1 MLKFTVRWI
10 NVRERQRERERERES
25 ARARERE
32 REERELLKMCTPSQ
46 REESCLDLTNLPFS
60 PGAMSQKI

>member
-10 NVRERQRERERERES
+10 NVRERQRERERERER

-32 REERELLKMCTPSQ
+32 RGERAFENVYPIAERGELP
-46 REESCLDLTNLPFS
+46 
-60 PGAMSQKI
+60 

>member
-1 MLKFTVRWI
+1 ML
-10 NVRERQRERERERES
+10 ERGRERERERES

>member
-10 NVRERQRERERERES
+10 NVRERQRERERERE
-25 ARARERE
+25 RARESERE
-32 REERELLKMCTPSQ
+32 RQRELLKMCTQSQ